1 LQVFTR
7 RVGFIRKNGV
17 GCTSISDV
25 WKNVSTIGMNVSG
38 IIHVKES
45 KYLYIGIVLDVG
57 NPTYYGIVEVS
68 AELPEPKPLRG
79 PSYLSAIGAE
89 AAQILVDTY
98 KKLQIKSDEMNPS
111 LTLDGTEITPKEMC
125 KVEDITKEPGPIE
138 LKTIRRGIEMVC
150 SSPIYVDL
158 EDIMEDLKVMASAA
172 VRGIS
177 KVLRPICYSDPFTL
191 VIAESSIGLTVIAL
205 GSEEGALTS
214 GFGF

>member
-1 LQVFTR
+1 MHVFTR
-7 RVGFIRKNGV
+7 RVGFLRKNGT
-17 GCTSISDV
+17 GCTAISDA
-25 WKNVSTIGMNVSG
+25 WKNVNTLGMNVSG
-38 IIHVKES
+38 IIHVVEN
-45 KYLYIGIVLDVG
+45 KYFNIGIILDVG

-68 AELPEPKPLRG
+68 TELPEPKPLRG
-79 PSYLSAIGAE
+79 PSYLSAIAAE

-98 KKLQIKSDEMNPS
+98 RKLQVKSDELNPS
-111 LTLDGTEITPKEMC
+111 LTLDNTEITPKEMC

-158 EDIMEDLKVMASAA
+158 EDIMEDLKIMASAA
-172 VRGIS
+172 ARGKS
-177 KVLRPICYSDPFTL
+177 NVLKPICYSEPFTL
-191 VIAESSIGLTVIAL
+191 VIAESSIGLTVIAM

>member
-1 LQVFTR
+1 
-7 RVGFIRKNGV
+7 
-17 GCTSISDV
+17 
-25 WKNVSTIGMNVSG
+25 MNVSG